1 MEVRHSRLNN
11 VKYFMMQYYSVSTA
25 LTLATFIDHN
35 HYAIHNITATAT
47 TMYDTNGILQTIP
60 LGSWLVV
67 AEHDN
72 TELYILDTITVKN
85 MFNI

>member
-1 MEVRHSRLNN
+1 MEVKCCTLNN
-11 VKYFMMQYYSVSTA
+11 TKYLMMQYYSVSTA
-25 LTLATFIDHN
+25 LALATFIDYN
-35 HYAIHNITATAT
+35 HYAIYDITATDV

-67 AEHDN
+67 AELDN
-72 TELYILDTITVKN
+72 TEMYILTHSQLKN